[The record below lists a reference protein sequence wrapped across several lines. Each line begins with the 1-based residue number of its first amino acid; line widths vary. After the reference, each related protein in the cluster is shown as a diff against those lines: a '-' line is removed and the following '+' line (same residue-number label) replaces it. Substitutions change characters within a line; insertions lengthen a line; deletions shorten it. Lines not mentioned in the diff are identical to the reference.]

1 VTSMKF
7 GPLLIFWCLW
17 FVNFSTRTVFAPL
30 LPLIEDSLSLS
41 HGQAGGLYTSLAFGY
56 GISLFFAGR
65 FASVWGHK
73 RTAVSGFVGIAAA
86 VLLFQWAET
95 YIALHGICFL
105 TGVALGTYIPSILP
119 IITETYDQRHW
130 GKAIG
135 LHDSAASFS
144 LFATP
149 VFVAFG
155 LNFFSW
161 KILLLFLGAASLL
174 LPLPFWKIA
183 AEPMKSP
190 SQERKKYAVL
200 LRKRTVWILGFLWI
214 VSSAACAGIFN
225 ILPLYLVKERGMDF
239 EYANTLL
246 GISRCGG
253 LFATIIFGFLCDR
266 YGYRKILMISI
277 LATGLGTIPIPFV
290 HPLPWLMILLTFQAM
305 ISLGFFPLAFAALSN
320 LTSASE
326 RSMVAGVILALSV
339 FFGNGVTPFLLGT
352 IADHYDFQTGILGVG
367 IVTTFSCLLVGLL
380 KETKGTQT

>member
-1 VTSMKF
+1 MKL
-7 GPLLIFWCLW
+7 GPILIFWGLW

-30 LPLIEDSLSLS
+30 LPLIEDRLSLS
-41 HGQAGGLYTSLAFGY
+41 HGQAGGLYTSLGFGY

-73 RTAVSGFVGIAAA
+73 KTVVSGFVGIAAA

-95 YIALHGICFL
+95 YIALHGLCFL

-119 IITETYDQRHW
+119 IITETYDQKHW

-135 LHDSAASFS
+135 VHDSAASFS
-144 LFATP
+144 LFTTP
-149 VFVAFG
+149 VLVAFG
-155 LNFFSW
+155 LSFFSW
-161 KILLLFLGAASLL
+161 KSLLLFLGAAALL
-174 LPLPFWKIA
+174 LPFLFWKIA
-183 AEPMKSP
+183 GEPTPLP
-190 SQERKKYAVL
+190 SQKRGNYADL
-200 LRKRTVWILGFLWI
+200 FRTRTVWILGFLWI

-253 LFATIIFGFLCDR
+253 ILATILFGVLCDR
-266 YGYRKILMISI
+266 YGYRKILVISI
-277 LATGLGTIPIPFV
+277 LATGLGTLPIPFV
-290 HPLPWLMILLTFQAM
+290 RPVPWLIILLTFQAM

-320 LTSASE
+320 LTSPSE
-326 RSMVAGVILALSV
+326 RSMMVGIILALSV

-352 IADHYDFQTGILGVG
+352 IADHYDFRTGILGVG

-380 KETKGTQT
+380 KDTRGTQT

>member
-1 VTSMKF
+1 MKL
-7 GPLLIFWCLW
+7 GPILIFWGLW

-41 HGQAGGLYTSLAFGY
+41 HGQAGGLYTSLGFGY

-73 RTAVSGFVGIAAA
+73 KTVVSGFVGIAAA

-95 YIALHGICFL
+95 YIALHGLCFL

-119 IITETYDQRHW
+119 IITETYDQKHW

-135 LHDSAASFS
+135 VHDSAASFS
-144 LFATP
+144 LFTTP
-149 VFVAFG
+149 VLVAFG

-161 KILLLFLGAASLL
+161 KILLLFLGGAALL
-174 LPLPFWKIA
+174 LPLSFWKIA
-183 AEPMKSP
+183 AEPTPLP
-190 SQERKKYAVL
+190 SEKRGNYADL
-200 LRKRTVWILGFLWI
+200 FRTRTVWILGFLWI

-253 LFATIIFGFLCDR
+253 ILATILFGVLCDR
-266 YGYRKILMISI
+266 YGYRKILVISI
-277 LATGLGTIPIPFV
+277 LATGLGTLPIPFV
-290 HPLPWLMILLTFQAM
+290 HSVPWLIILLTFQAM

-320 LTSASE
+320 LTSPSE
-326 RSMVAGVILALSV
+326 RSMMVGIILALSV

-352 IADHYDFQTGILGVG
+352 IADHYDFRTGILGVG

-380 KETKGTQT
+380 KDTRGTQT

>member
-1 VTSMKF
+1 MKL
-7 GPLLIFWCLW
+7 GPILIFWGLW

-30 LPLIEDSLSLS
+30 LPLIEDRLSLS
-41 HGQAGGLYTSLAFGY
+41 HGQAGGLYTSLGFGY

-73 RTAVSGFVGIAAA
+73 KTVVSGFVGIAAA

-95 YIALHGICFL
+95 YIALHGLCFL
-105 TGVALGTYIPSILP
+105 TGIALGTYIPSILP
-119 IITETYDQRHW
+119 IITETYDRKHW

-135 LHDSAASFS
+135 VHDSAASFS
-144 LFATP
+144 LFTTP
-149 VFVAFG
+149 VLVAFG
-155 LNFFSW
+155 LSFFSW
-161 KILLLFLGAASLL
+161 KSLLLFLGAAALL
-174 LPLPFWKIA
+174 LPFLFWKIA
-183 AEPMKSP
+183 GEPTPLP
-190 SQERKKYAVL
+190 SQKRGNYADL
-200 LRKRTVWILGFLWI
+200 FRTRTVWILGFLWI

-253 LFATIIFGFLCDR
+253 ILATILFGVLCDR
-266 YGYRKILMISI
+266 YGYRKILVISI
-277 LATGLGTIPIPFV
+277 LATGLGTLPIPFV
-290 HPLPWLMILLTFQAM
+290 RPVPWLIILLTFQAM

-320 LTSASE
+320 LTSPSE
-326 RSMVAGVILALSV
+326 RSMMVGIILALSV

-352 IADHYDFQTGILGVG
+352 IADHYDFRTGILGVG

-380 KETKGTQT
+380 KDTRGTQT

>member
-1 VTSMKF
+1 MKLW
-7 GPLLIFWCLW
+7 PLFIFWGLW

-73 RTAVSGFVGIAAA
+73 KTVVSGFVGIAAA
-86 VLLFQWAET
+86 VLLLQWAED

-105 TGVALGTYIPSILP
+105 TGVALGTYLPSIIP

-144 LFATP
+144 LFTTP
-149 VFVAFG
+149 VLVALG

-161 KILLLFLGAASLL
+161 RVLLLFLGIASLL
-174 LPLPFWKIA
+174 LPIPFWKIA
-183 AEPMKSP
+183 AEPMKPP
-190 SQERKKYAVL
+190 SKERINYFDL
-200 LRKRTVWILGFLWI
+200 FRKRTVWVLGFLWI
-214 VSSAACAGIFN
+214 VSSVACAGIFN
-225 ILPLYLVKERGMDF
+225 ILPLYLVKERGIDF

-246 GISRCGG
+246 GISRSGG
-253 LFATIIFGFLCDR
+253 ILVTIAFGFLSDR
-266 YGYRKILMISI
+266 YGYRKILKMSI

-290 HPLPWLMILLTFQAM
+290 HHLPLFIILLTFQAM
-305 ISLGFFPLAFAALSN
+305 ISLGFFPAAFAALSN
-320 LTSASE
+320 STSPAE
-326 RSMVAGVILALSV
+326 RSMMTGVILALSIV
-339 FFGNGVTPFLLGT
+339 FGTGFTPFLLGT
-352 IADHYDFQTGILGVG
+352 IADHYNFKVGILAVG
-367 IVTTFSCLLVGLL
+367 IVTTFSSLLVGLL
-380 KETKGTQT
+380 KETEEVQT